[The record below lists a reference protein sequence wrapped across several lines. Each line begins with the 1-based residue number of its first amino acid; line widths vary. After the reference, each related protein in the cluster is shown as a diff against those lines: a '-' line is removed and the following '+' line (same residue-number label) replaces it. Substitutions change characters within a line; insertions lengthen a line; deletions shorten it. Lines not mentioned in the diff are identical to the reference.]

1 MSFFDLPGD
10 ESSPQLSRL
19 IKKYRDEVRAP
30 PNVIAA
36 MKLAPK
42 TMRSVLQLN
51 NAVTFGGSVLG
62 RKREE
67 LVAVATSAIN
77 ACFY

>member
-10 ESSPQLSRL
+10 QSSPLLSRL
-19 IKKYRDEVRAP
+19 TKKYRDEGRAT